1 MDRRDLEKIYLCY
14 PIQKRERTH
23 QEISHEDNQLF
34 PISSCQTAQ
43 VHDSRNGASLK
54 KTLERMAREYGEE
67 EYLNI
72 FHISVSPIYTL
83 KKKASYLRSVA
94 SYQKTHKGKAKT
106 ICLLF

>member
-1 MDRRDLEKIYLCY
+1 
-14 PIQKRERTH
+14 
-23 QEISHEDNQLF
+23 
-34 PISSCQTAQ
+34 
-43 VHDSRNGASLK
+43 
-54 KTLERMAREYGEE
+54 MAREYGEE